1 MLEHQPGLLSG
12 VAGAARDYAIRVKGC
27 SDQMDLLGKETP
39 AGLHKLRQFVGV
51 THRIFLGSVAS
62 ATAHPPAPLVRFDR
76 SCGGFQPRV
85 REQAA

>member
-1 MLEHQPGLLSG
+1 MLEHQPGLLIG
-12 VAGAARDYAIRVKGC
+12 VAGAERDYAIRVKVC

-39 AGLHKLRQFVGV
+39 AGLHKLRQFVDV

-62 ATAHPPAPLVRFDR
+62 ATAHTAPLVRFDR
-76 SCGGFQPRV
+76 SYGGFQPRV